1 MKLEDKN
8 YLLIKVIGKPAA
20 QGSKVRT
27 RYGMKEASEFVAPWR
42 NQIVSACIEQ
52 RINEGEVITEPVKV
66 EIDFTFFRPKSHYG
80 TGKNAEILKPSAP
93 KFPSSKLIG
102 DIDKLCRSTLDGL
115 SVPSGGMLLEDD
127 SLVMQLVAEKF
138 FVPMK
143 PPNKQGA
150 WIRVS
155 KLT

>member
-1 MKLEDKN
+1 MKLEDKG
-8 YLLIKVIGKPAA
+8 YLLIKIVGKPAA

-27 RYGMKEASEFVAPWR
+27 RYGMKEASQFVAPWR

-52 RINEGEVITEPVKV
+52 RINEGEMITYPVRV
-66 EIDFTFFRPKSHYG
+66 DIRFQFHRPKAHFG
-80 TGKNAEILKPSAP
+80 TGKNKDKVKASAP
-93 KFPSSKLIG
+93 RFPSSKIIG

-143 PPNKQGA
+143 TPNKQGA

>member
-1 MKLEDKN
+1 MKLKDKG
-8 YLLIKVIGKPAA
+8 YLLIKIIGKPAA

-52 RINEGEVITEPVKV
+52 RINEGEIITCPVSLD
-66 EIDFTFFRPKSHYG
+66 IRFQFHRPKAHFG
-80 TGKNAEILKPSAP
+80 TCKNKDLVKPSAP
-93 KFPSSKLIG
+93 RFPSSKIIG

-115 SVPSGGMLLEDD
+115 SVPSGGMLLEDA

-155 KLT
+155 KLS